1 MTPNQ
6 RFLLSVIAQVR
17 WSSLII
23 GIMAVGI
30 TLSNWPWLKDAD
42 ASTRLVN
49 LGAGAAFTVVG
60 VGLFLLAGYVGRR
73 YRRRLPAKPSEAG

>member
-6 RFLLSVIAQVR
+6 SFLLSVIAQVR

-30 TLSNWPWLKDAD
+30 TLSNWEWLKTAD
-42 ASTRLVN
+42 ASTRVIN
-49 LGAGAAFTVVG
+49 LAAGTTFTIPG
-60 VGLFLLAGYVGRR
+60 VGLFLLAGYVGRH
-73 YRRRLPAKPSEAG
+73 YRRRISPDIPKVG